1 MKIFA
6 RRCTNYLFGLLAPAG
21 GGGRP
26 QPPRRANV
34 IEKELPRLEDHD
46 LNFYR
51 LRISAAY
58 RLSERT
64 FVFKIEGGARA

>member
-1 MKIFA
+1 MYKLPVWFA
-6 RRCTNYLFGLLAPAG
+6 RAG
-21 GGGRP
+21 G
-26 QPPRRANV
+26 RRREATAAEEGECNR
-34 IEKELPRLEDHD
+34 KRAPRLEDHD